1 MSEPE
6 AVTRAR
12 TWIPLH
18 RNNPYQAEAAKIMN
32 RLLAAYDELAALPGP
47 GFDEWLAA
55 HDREVA
61 ARALRELHAEMSEW
75 EGYDTRDIGW
85 AFLADSVLEHIDEKR
100 AELEG
105 EDENV

>member
-32 RLLAAYDELAALPGP
+32 RLLAAYDELEDRVDGLRH
-47 GFDEWLAA
+47 LAEI
-55 HDREVA
+55 RA
-61 ARALRELHAEMSEW
+61 ARPWEKSIREREAAAWDAGFKQGGPMH
-75 EGYDTRDIGW
+75 
-85 AFLADSVLEHIDEKR
+85 
-100 AELEG
+100 
-105 EDENV
+105 DENHDDPDAHTRNPYREGKTDD

>member
-32 RLLAAYDELAALPGP
+32 RLLAAYDELRGEVERLADDEVEQAAQAMYWDA
-47 GFDEWLAA
+47 FCLAA
-55 HDREVA
+55 RNAGLHPDPWELLNAPTKESWRACAHA
-61 ARALRELHAEMSEW
+61 AIA
-75 EGYDTRDIGW
+75 
-85 AFLADSVLEHIDEKR
+85 AFLAERRGSE
-100 AELEG
+100 
-105 EDENV
+105 